1 MTFPG
6 ERQPLVDEPP
16 FGERLTSAPAAS
28 SEDDKGS
35 SATDVAKSEAANVA
49 EGTKESAQQVA
60 QTSVEQ
66 AKQVTEEARQRA
78 SDLVGEA
85 RQQVSKQMSTQQ
97 TRAAGSLRSLADEL
111 SQMANDRS
119 GVASTAAEQASD
131 KARKI
136 ATYLEDREPGDLLDE
151 LRGFARQRPG
161 LFLAGA
167 AAAGMVLGRVTRGV
181 VDKHRD
187 DSAQS
192 GSEPEGSAVPVSG
205 AETAYGAPR

>member
-6 ERQPLVDEPP
+6 ERQPLVDEPLI
-16 FGERLTSAPAAS
+16 GERPASAPAAS
-28 SEDDKGS
+28 SAGDKGS
-35 SATDVAKSEAANVA
+35 SATDVAKSEAA
-49 EGTKESAQQVA
+49 K
-60 QTSVEQ
+60 
-66 AKQVTEEARQRA
+66 VTQEARQQAR
-78 SDLVGEA
+78 DLVGEA

-119 GVASTAAEQASD
+119 GVASTVAEQASD
-131 KARKI
+131 RARKI
-136 ATYLEDREPGDLLDE
+136 AAYLEDREPGDLLDE

-161 LFLAGA
+161 VFLAGA
-167 AAAGMVLGRVTRGV
+167 AAAGIVLGRVTRGV

-187 DSAQS
+187 DSAHS